1 MTCSCIHVNVLR
13 IGMQDI
19 ETSINF
25 VQCSK
30 TTCHKHFHYVIIM
43 IVNTCIC
50 NSCFSFISS
59 HTHVQ
64 YSIKNAS
71 LE

>member
-1 MTCSCIHVNVLR
+1 MTCSCIHVNVLLGSC
-13 IGMQDI
+13 IGMQVI

-30 TTCHKHFHYVIIM
+30 TTCHKHFHYIIIM

-50 NSCFSFISS
+50 NS
-59 HTHVQ
+59 
-64 YSIKNAS
+64 
-71 LE
+71 